1 MLLFVG
7 VLFAATAASS
17 IAPPTAKDVG
27 FEYSINLDTQ
37 NFDFVSIPSAEVYVY
52 SCESSTI
59 QFITL
64 KEDVGVKS
72 EMQVEGLL
80 NLKILSLNSE
90 SNCNLTPASIEKRS
104 VYGVN
109 YYYRC

>member
-64 KEDVGVKS
+64 KI
-72 EMQVEGLL
+72 M
-80 NLKILSLNSE
+80 SLNSE

>member
-64 KEDVGVKS
+64 
-72 EMQVEGLL
+72 
-80 NLKILSLNSE
+80 NSE

>member
-17 IAPPTAKDVG
+17 TAPPTAKDVG

-59 QFITL
+59 KFITL
-64 KEDVGVKS
+64 DVLIFKNDV
-72 EMQVEGLL
+72 QVEGLQ
-80 NLKILSLNSE
+80 NLKYLSLNSE

-104 VYGVN
+104 VFGVN